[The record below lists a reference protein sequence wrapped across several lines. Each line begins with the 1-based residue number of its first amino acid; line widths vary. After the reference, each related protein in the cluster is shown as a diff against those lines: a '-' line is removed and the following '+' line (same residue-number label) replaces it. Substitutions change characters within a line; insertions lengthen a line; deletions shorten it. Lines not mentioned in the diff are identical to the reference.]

1 MSGYGERKGKRSDV
15 SQRVQISTYA
25 SWIISGD
32 LMHSMMMIVNNALLY
47 TWKEVLQCRLSAYCV
62 CYTDSLFLSSADC
75 ERLIG

>member
-15 SQRVQISTYA
+15 SQRVQSSTYA